1 MRSLPRFWII
11 CSLEIGF
18 ILFPFAASAQY
29 YLTGTTL
36 IKENQPAP
44 YVKMRLHS
52 TGALFRSGAT
62 GDFGIP
68 TRFKTDT
75 VTCWNDKTDTLV
87 MALISGTANMVMMP
101 EKAFLSKARDERGR
115 LSNLT
120 PHLVTNVEQYY
131 SGLGETYAALVEN
144 QFVNTISHA
153 TTGFSPNSNKAS
165 YANIRRFLDNNTM
178 VNPNAV
184 RIEEMINYFSPNCA
198 PNPPPGKTFS
208 IESRLTDCP
217 WNPASKLLFVNAQ
230 AETLDLSKIPPANLV
245 FLIDNSGSMDMPN
258 RMPLLKSAFSMLVN
272 TLRDIDRVAIVT
284 YGGAAG
290 IWLPPTPGHLK
301 DSILK
306 SIQSIEVGG
315 ATAGSNGIQLAY
327 NLALANPIPGANNR
341 VILATDGDF
350 NVGLTAET
358 ELEDM
363 IIKHRKTGVK
373 LTCLGVGMG
382 NFKDSKIETLA
393 RHGNGNYAYLD
404 NEQEAGKVL
413 VSELSEN
420 LNSVASDVTIHV
432 KLDPQMV
439 KRYKLI
445 GYENRRTAINNENS
459 FLVGGDIGSGFS
471 LNTLLQVELADTS
484 LAYITR
490 NYNRPIG
497 ELLIKYKIPGK
508 DSMDQTDLHRFVIN
522 YETLE
527 ETERAIRLT
536 TAVTMFGQILRKSTE
551 AVNTDLQ
558 EVLELAEHAIDQN
571 KWQESQLVDLIK
583 KAQSLYTVPQ
593 PGKRRDKRRRK
604 GD

>member
-1 MRSLPRFWII
+1 MISLPKFWNQCFPGIGVI
-11 CSLEIGF
+11 LLSL
-18 ILFPFAASAQY
+18 PVSAQY
-29 YLTGTTL
+29 YHTGTTL
-36 IKENQPAP
+36 LQDNQPAP
-44 YVKMRLHS
+44 HVKMRLHS

-68 TRFKTDT
+68 SRHQVDT
-75 VTCWNDKTDTLV
+75 VTCWNDKTDTLI
-87 MALISGTANMVMMP
+87 LPLTSGRPNLLLMK
-101 EKAFLSKARDERGR
+101 EKAFLSKVRDERGR

-120 PHLVTNVEQYY
+120 PHLVTNIEQYY
-131 SGLGETYAALVEN
+131 SGIGETYAALVEN
-144 QFVNTISHA
+144 QFVNTISHP
-153 TTGFSPNSNKAS
+153 TTGFSPNCNKAS
-165 YANIRRFLDNNTM
+165 YANIRRFLDNNTP

-184 RIEEMINYFSPNCA
+184 RIEEMINYFSMNYAAHPASN
-198 PNPPPGKTFS
+198 KIFS

-217 WNPASKLLFVNAQ
+217 WNSKLKLLFVNAQ
-230 AETLDLSKIPPANLV
+230 AKTINLSKIPPANLV

-272 TLRDIDRVAIVT
+272 TLRDVDRVAIVT

-290 IWLPPTPGHLK
+290 IWLPPTSGRYK

-327 NLALANPIPGANNR
+327 NLARVNPVPDANNR

-363 IIKHRKTGVK
+363 IIQQRKTGVK

-404 NEQEAGKVL
+404 SEQEAAKVL
-413 VSELSEN
+413 VSELSES
-420 LNSVASDVTIHV
+420 LYSVASDVTIHV

-445 GYENRRTAINNENS
+445 GYENRRTAINDENS

-471 LNTLLQVELADTS
+471 LNTVLEVELADTS
-484 LAYITR
+484 SAYIAK

-497 ELLIKYKIPGK
+497 ELLMQYKIPGK
-508 DSMDQTDLHRFVIN
+508 DSIVQTDLHRFVIN
-522 YETLE
+522 YEPLE
-527 ETERAIRLT
+527 ETERSIRLN
-536 TAVTMFGQILRKSTE
+536 TAIIMFGQLLRKSGVAE
-551 AVNTDLQ
+551 YINLQKVLDL
-558 EVLELAEHAIDQN
+558 ATGAFDPT
-571 KWQESQLVDLIK
+571 KWQEGQLIDLIK
-583 KAQSLYTVPQ
+583 KAQTLYIATEP
-593 PGKRRDKRRRK
+593 DKRKDKRK
-604 GD
+604 RQSK

>member
-1 MRSLPRFWII
+1 MKRLLPFWII
-11 CSLEIGF
+11 YFLAIGF
-18 ILFPFAASAQY
+18 VILSIPVSAQY
-29 YLTGTTL
+29 YFTGTTFL
-36 IKENQPAP
+36 KENQPAP

-68 TRFKTDT
+68 SRYKTDT

-87 MALISGTANMVMMP
+87 VALTGDSPNMLMMK

-120 PHLVTNVEQYY
+120 PHLITNVEQYY
-131 SGLGETYAALVEN
+131 SGIGETYAALVEN
-144 QFVNTISHA
+144 QFVNTISHT

-165 YANIRRFLDNNTM
+165 YANIRRFLDNNTQ

-184 RIEEMINYFSPNCA
+184 RIEEMINYFSLNCA
-198 PNPPPGKTFS
+198 PNPPPDKTFS
-208 IESRLTDCP
+208 IQSRLTDCP
-217 WNPASKLLFVNAQ
+217 WNTQSKLLFVNAQ
-230 AETLDLSKIPPANLV
+230 AKTLDFSKIPPANLV

-290 IWLPPTPGHLK
+290 IWLPPTSGSYK

-327 NLALANPIPGANNR
+327 NLARVNPVPDANNR

-358 ELEDM
+358 ELEEM
-363 IIKHRKTGVK
+363 IIRQRKTGVK

-404 NEQEAGKVL
+404 SEQEAAKVL
-413 VSELSEN
+413 VSELSES
-420 LNSVASDVTIHV
+420 LFSVASDVTIHV
-432 KLDPQMV
+432 KLDPRMV

-445 GYENRRTAINNENS
+445 GYENRRTAINDENS

-471 LNTLLQVELADTS
+471 LNTMLEVELADTS
-484 LAYITR
+484 VAFLTK

-497 ELLIKYKIPGK
+497 ELMIQYKIPGN
-508 DSMDQTDLHRFVIN
+508 DSMNKTDLHRFVIN
-522 YETLE
+522 YQPME
-527 ETERAIRLT
+527 ETDRAIRLT
-536 TAVTMFGQILRKSTE
+536 TAITMFGQLLRKSE
-551 AVNTDLQ
+551 AAANINLL
-558 EVLELAEHAIDQN
+558 EVLDLATNSFDPT
-571 KWQESQLVDLIK
+571 KWQESQLIELIK
-583 KAQSLYTVPQ
+583 KAQTLYITVE
-593 PGKRRDKRRRK
+593 PGKRKDKRKRK
-604 GD
+604 SD